1 MREKLETRSLA
12 ELKEMAKNVGL
23 KGISGL
29 RKAELIDLLCAQE
42 EKSQKN
48 TAETVTVK
56 PHSSRVN
63 AEKTVREKPVQETRS
78 QETHPQE
85 NRVQESRV
93 QENRSQENR
102 VQETRPQENRY
113 QEKRSQDNR
122 NNQRNNRT
130 YERFNQ
136 TRPQIR
142 TYGNNNYNNNNNSY
156 STPAA
161 APVQQ
166 AVSRQP
172 DLFCPEPDL
181 CSECERKPRSGVPRP
196 ERSRNDALG
205 LSTQD
210 MAG

>member
-78 QETHPQE
+78 QETRPQE

-122 NNQRNNRT
+122 NNQINNRT

-156 STPAA
+156 
-161 APVQQ
+161 
-166 AVSRQP
+166 
-172 DLFCPEPDL
+172 
-181 CSECERKPRSGVPRP
+181 KSGSVFFQMHFVIKWAYYAF
-196 ERSRNDALG
+196 SH
-205 LSTQD
+205 TYT
-210 MAG
+210 

>member
-78 QETHPQE
+78 QETRPQE
-85 NRVQESRV
+85 NRVQ
-93 QENRSQENR
+93 
-102 VQETRPQENRY
+102 
-113 QEKRSQDNR
+113 
-122 NNQRNNRT
+122 
-130 YERFNQ
+130 
-136 TRPQIR
+136 
-142 TYGNNNYNNNNNSY
+142 
-156 STPAA
+156 
-161 APVQQ
+161 
-166 AVSRQP
+166 
-172 DLFCPEPDL
+172 
-181 CSECERKPRSGVPRP
+181 
-196 ERSRNDALG
+196 
-205 LSTQD
+205 
-210 MAG
+210 

>member
-78 QETHPQE
+78 QETRPQE
-85 NRVQESRV
+85 NRVRKGRV
-93 QENRSQENR
+93 RKIAARKTVCGDPPTGKQIS
-102 VQETRPQENRY
+102 
-113 QEKRSQDNR
+113 EKR
-122 NNQRNNRT
+122 
-130 YERFNQ
+130 
-136 TRPQIR
+136 
-142 TYGNNNYNNNNNSY
+142 
-156 STPAA
+156 
-161 APVQQ
+161 
-166 AVSRQP
+166 SRQP
-172 DLFCPEPDL
+172 DNQ
-181 CSECERKPRSGVPRP
+181 RKNRTYRKI
-196 ERSRNDALG
+196 
-205 LSTQD
+205 
-210 MAG
+210 

>member
-136 TRPQIR
+136 TRPRSVHMGTTIITITTIVTALRQLPLFSRRFPSARLILPR
-142 TYGNNNYNNNNNSY
+142 TRLMSRMWTTRSVWQDRNTEM
-156 STPAA
+156 TPWDF
-161 APVQQ
+161 PHRIWQ
-166 AVSRQP
+166 
-172 DLFCPEPDL
+172 
-181 CSECERKPRSGVPRP
+181 
-196 ERSRNDALG
+196 N
-205 LSTQD
+205 
-210 MAG
+210 

>member
-78 QETHPQE
+78 QETRPQE

-136 TRPQIR
+136 TATADRTRP
-142 TYGNNNYNNNNNSY
+142 
-156 STPAA
+156 
-161 APVQQ
+161 
-166 AVSRQP
+166 
-172 DLFCPEPDL
+172 
-181 CSECERKPRSGVPRP
+181 
-196 ERSRNDALG
+196 G
-205 LSTQD
+205 LSPNLHRLNDGLT
-210 MAG
+210 ATGTRGCSNPLFLYIPNR

>member
-78 QETHPQE
+78 QETRPQE

-122 NNQRNNRT
+122 NNQT
-130 YERFNQ
+130 KDL
-136 TRPQIR
+136 TRPVRRSVHMGTTIITITTIVTALRQLPLFSRRFPSARLILPR
-142 TYGNNNYNNNNNSY
+142 TRLMSRMWTTRSVWQDRNTEM
-156 STPAA
+156 TPWDF
-161 APVQQ
+161 PHRIWQ
-166 AVSRQP
+166 
-172 DLFCPEPDL
+172 
-181 CSECERKPRSGVPRP
+181 
-196 ERSRNDALG
+196 N
-205 LSTQD
+205 
-210 MAG
+210 